1 MDVNKT
7 KPNIDS
13 AEKQAIFRL
22 GQMDFQQSAV
32 AFLHD
37 AAAGTLG
44 VSRSTLLIAA
54 DLVNGMEVMK

>member
-1 MDVNKT
+1 MDVSKT

-32 AFLHD
+32 AYLQKM
-37 AAAGTLG
+37 AESTLG
-44 VSRSTLLIAA
+44 ISRSTLLIAA
-54 DLVNGMEVMK
+54 DLVKKMEVMK